1 MKGLLL
7 KDWYVIFKQGKVMFL
22 FVLLYLILGALG
34 ENTFFGAFA
43 VLFLSLLPITVMGFD
58 ERSKWDRFAVT
69 LPVTRKQLVL
79 EKYLFSLIALGAGA
93 ALYLVFT
100 IAGSAFAHRTTDLAE
115 LLGVLAPMLSVSLIF
130 SAVNFPMMFKLGV
143 EKGRLW
149 FILIIAL
156 LGAILGGLLAMRS
169 NEGGSLPPWLN
180 GQLLWLLL
188 PVSLLLFAISYPLSV
203 RIYEKR
209 EL

>member
-22 FVLLYLILGALG
+22 FVLLYLILGALE

-79 EKYLFSLIALGAGA
+79 EKYLFSLIALGAGT
-93 ALYLVFT
+93 ALYLVFS
-100 IAGSAFAHRTTDLAE
+100 IASSAFAHRTTDLAE

-130 SAVNFPMMFKLGV
+130 SAVNFPMMFQLGV

>member
-22 FVLLYLILGALG
+22 FVLLYLILGALE

-79 EKYLFSLIALGAGA
+79 EKYLFSLIALGAGT
-93 ALYLVFT
+93 ALYLVFS

-203 RIYEKR
+203 RIYENK

>member
-100 IAGSAFAHRTTDLAE
+100 IAGSAFVHRSTDLAE

>member
-79 EKYLFSLIALGAGA
+79 EKYLFSLIALGVGA